1 VNTRHTHKRK
11 QWNDYSG
18 YIRKTFGER
27 VQKIS
32 VNTGLG
38 CPNLDGSLSFD
49 GCTYCNNSSFS
60 PFYCKSEKSI
70 RQQLTEGID
79 FFAEKYNSQKYLAYF
94 QSYTNTYT
102 SDANFEGMLNEAL
115 SVSGVVGLVIAT
127 RPDSISKKQI
137 ELLDQLAK
145 SHYVSLEFGIES
157 SLDKTLNR
165 INRGHNV
172 QSTIEAF
179 ASCRDKDFHTG
190 AHLILGLPGESKQDM
205 LSHADFINLMQP
217 NSLKLHQLQVLEG
230 TALADEFKQV
240 LQDFVPFTVESYID
254 VVIEFLETLNPNIVV
269 ERFTSESPK
278 EMIISPNWGGLK
290 NFEFVD
296 KLRKEMIKKD
306 SFQGKRFKH
315 ETSFD

>member
-1 VNTRHTHKRK
+1 MIQNPNP
-11 QWNDYSG
+11 WNDYSG

-60 PFYCKSEKSI
+60 PFYCKSTKSI

-79 FFAEKYNSQKYLAYF
+79 FFAKKYKSQKYLAYF
-94 QSYTNTYT
+94 QSFTNTYT
-102 SDANFEGMLNEAL
+102 SDTNFANMLNEAL
-115 SVSGVVGLVIAT
+115 GTEGVIGLVVAT
-127 RPDSISKKQI
+127 RPDSISKTQI
-137 ELLDQLAK
+137 ELLDKLAK

-157 SLDKTLNR
+157 GLNKTLSR

-172 QSTIEAF
+172 QAVIDAF
-179 ASCRDKDFHTG
+179 ATCQNKSFHTG
-190 AHLILGLPGESKQDM
+190 AHLILGLPGESENDM
-205 LSHADFINLMQP
+205 LNHVDFINSVQP
-217 NSLKLHQLQVLEG
+217 NSLKLHQLQVLKG
-230 TALADEFKQV
+230 TAIAEEFKQV
-240 LQDFVPFTVESYID
+240 PEDFVSFTVDSYINL
-254 VVIEFLETLNPNIVV
+254 VIRFLERLNPNIVV

-278 EMIISPNWGGLK
+278 ELIISPNWGGLK

-296 KLRKEMIKKD
+296 KLRNTIKTKA
-306 SFQGKRFKH
+306 SYQGKEFKY
-315 ETSFD
+315 ETEFH

>member
-1 VNTRHTHKRK
+1 MNLTQIQKTK

-32 VNTGLG
+32 VNTGMG

-60 PFYCKSEKSI
+60 PFYCKSDKSI

-79 FFAEKYNSQKYLAYF
+79 FFSKKYKSQKYLAYF

-102 SDANFEGMLNEAL
+102 SDTNFENMLNEAL
-115 SVSGVVGLVIAT
+115 NVTGVVGLVVAT
-127 RPDSISKKQI
+127 RPDSISETQI
-137 ELLDQLAK
+137 KLLDRLAK
-145 SHYVSLEFGIES
+145 SHYVSIEFGIES
-157 SLDKTLNR
+157 ALDKTLKR

-172 QSTIEAF
+172 QATIDAF
-179 ASCRDKDFHTG
+179 AACRDKSFHTG
-190 AHLILGLPGESKQDM
+190 AHLIFGLPGESKQDM
-205 LSHADFINLMQP
+205 LSHADFINSVQP
-217 NSLKLHQLQVLEG
+217 SNLKLHQLQVLEG
-230 TALADEFKQV
+230 TALAEEFKQISE
-240 LQDFVPFTVESYID
+240 DFVSFTVDSYID
-254 VVIEFLETLNPNIVV
+254 LVIQFLEKLNPNIVV

-278 EMIISPNWGGLK
+278 EMIISPDWGGLK

-296 KLRKEMIKKD
+296 KLRKEMKTKD
-306 SFQGKRFKH
+306 SYQGKTF
-315 ETSFD
+315 